1 MDRQVAVAL
10 KYTAERDMAPRIVA
24 KGRGPVAESILRI
37 AEEAGVPVHE
47 DADLATVLAKLDLEA
62 EIPPELYQVIA
73 EILAFIYKLN
83 QEKGDW

>member
-10 KYTAERDMAPRIVA
+10 KYSPERDMAPRVVA

-47 DADLATVLAKLDLEA
+47 DADLATVLSKLDLET

-73 EILAFIYKLN
+73 EVLAFVYKMN
-83 QEKGDW
+83 QKKGGW